1 MTNLRR
7 IAFGAAIVLPLA
19 FAGGHAFAFSYT
31 DGPPGYDDGNSFAD
45 PDAQFDVTSDHMSQM
60 YDTDTADY
68 SDALTGNSS
77 TGDAAPSRASPGIAT
92 PLRLP
97 TNIGGNR

>member
-1 MTNLRR
+1 MTSFQR
-7 IAFGAAIVLPLA
+7 IAFGAAILLPLA
-19 FAGGHAFAFSYT
+19 FAGGYAFAFSYT

-60 YDTDTADY
+60 YDLDTTDD
-68 SDALTGNSS
+68 SDALTRSS
-77 TGDAAPSRASPGIAT
+77 REPDVAPGVAM

>member
-1 MTNLRR
+1 MTHLLRF
-7 IAFGAAIVLPLA
+7 AFGAAIVVPLA
-19 FAGGHAFAFSYT
+19 LAGGYAVAFSYT
-31 DGPPGYDDGNSFAD
+31 DGPPSYDDGNTFAD

-60 YDTDTADY
+60 YDLDTTDY
-68 SDALTGNSS
+68 SDALTRSS
-77 TGDAAPSRASPGIAT
+77 SEPDVAPGVAT